1 MSFQQFVCLSGLP
14 RTGSTLLSALLS
26 QNPAIHSEG
35 NSAVCQLM
43 WEMCQSVT
51 NCKEQLQANN
61 KEHLVQPFI
70 ANIPHFYYQN
80 IPETIVVDKCRSWTH
95 EPNLRL
101 AKICIDPN
109 MKVIVLER
117 PIIEIVESFARLYE
131 KSGFK
136 GQELQD
142 KIAKLL
148 EPKSEPI
155 MRSIQGIQSAKRNND
170 NRTFLFVQY
179 NDFVTD
185 PAKTI
190 QRIYEFCG
198 WQPFSHDFNNV
209 ICKYPENDDAY
220 ELKGQHDIR
229 AKISAESSKKPVLIN
244 KEIIDKC
251 EKIDRLLS
259 N

>member
-1 MSFQQFVCLSGLP
+1 MSFQQFICLSGLP

-43 WEMCQSVT
+43 WEMCQSIT

-70 ANIPHFYYQN
+70 ANIPHFYYKN
-80 IPETIVVDKCRSWTH
+80 ISETIVVDKCRSWTH

-101 AKICIDPN
+101 AKVCIDPN
-109 MKVIVLER
+109 IKVIVLER
-117 PIIEIVESFARLYE
+117 PILEIVESFSRLYE
-131 KSGFK
+131 ANGFK

-142 KIAKLL
+142 KLNKLL
-148 EPKSEPI
+148 EPKSEPV
-155 MRSIQGIQSAKRNND
+155 MRSIQGIQYAKKNNGD
-170 NRTFLFVQY
+170 KTFLFIRY

-190 QRIYEFCG
+190 DRIYDFCG
-198 WQPFSHDFNNV
+198 WPPFSHDFNNV
-209 ICKYPENDDAY
+209 ICKYPENDNAY
-220 ELKGQHDIR
+220 ELKGQHEIR
-229 AKISAESSKKPVLIN
+229 SKISIESFKKLVQIN

-251 EKIDRLLS
+251 EKIDLLLC

>member
-43 WEMCQSVT
+43 WEMCQSIT

-61 KEHLVQPFI
+61 KEPLVQPFI
-70 ANIPHFYYQN
+70 ANIPHFYYKN
-80 IPETIVVDKCRSWTH
+80 ISETIVVDKCRSWTH
-95 EPNLRL
+95 EPNLQL
-101 AKICIDPN
+101 ARVCIDPN

-131 KSGFK
+131 KNGFK

-142 KIAKLL
+142 KLNKLL

-155 MRSIQGIQSAKRNND
+155 MRSIQGIQYAKKNNSVE
-170 NRTFLFVQY
+170 TFLFIKY

-190 QRIYEFCG
+190 DRIYEFCG
-198 WQPFSHDFNNV
+198 WTRFSHDFDNV
-209 ICKYPENDDAY
+209 ICKYPENDVIY
-220 ELKGQHDIR
+220 ELKGQHEIR
-229 AKISAESSKKPVLIN
+229 AKISAESTKKPVKIN
-244 KEIIDKC
+244 REIIDKC
-251 EKIDRLLS
+251 EKIDRLLG

>member
-1 MSFQQFVCLSGLP
+1 MSFQQFICLSGLP

-43 WEMCQSVT
+43 WEMCQSIT

-80 IPETIVVDKCRSWTH
+80 IQETIVVDKCRSWTH

-101 AKICIDPN
+101 AKVCIDPN
-109 MKVIVLER
+109 IKVIVLER
-117 PIIEIVESFARLYE
+117 PIIEIVESFARLYQAN
-131 KSGFK
+131 GYN

-142 KIAKLL
+142 KLNKLL
-148 EPKSEPI
+148 EPKSEPL
-155 MRSIQGIQSAKRNND
+155 MRSIQGIQSAKKNND
-170 NRTFLFVQY
+170 SKTFLFIRY
-179 NDFVTD
+179 NDFVTN

-190 QRIYEFCG
+190 DRIYEFCG
-198 WQPFSHDFNNV
+198 WKRFSHDFNNV
-209 ICKYPENDDAY
+209 ICKYPENDNAY
-220 ELKGQHDIR
+220 ELKGQHEIR
-229 AKISAESSKKPVLIN
+229 SKISIESFKKLVQIN

-251 EKIDRLLS
+251 EKIDLLLC

>member
-1 MSFQQFVCLSGLP
+1 MSFQQFICLSGLP

-43 WEMCQSVT
+43 WEMCQSIT

-70 ANIPHFYYQN
+70 ANIPHFYYKN
-80 IPETIVVDKCRSWTH
+80 ISETIVVDKCRSWTH
-95 EPNLRL
+95 ESNLQL
-101 AKICIDPN
+101 ARVCIDPN
-109 MKVIVLER
+109 IKVIVLER
-117 PIIEIVESFARLYE
+117 PIIEIVESFARLYQAN
-131 KSGFK
+131 GYN

-142 KIAKLL
+142 KLNKLL
-148 EPKSEPI
+148 EPKSEPL
-155 MRSIQGIQSAKRNND
+155 MRSIQGIQSAKKNND
-170 NRTFLFVQY
+170 SKTFLFIRY
-179 NDFVTD
+179 NDFVTN

-190 QRIYEFCG
+190 DRIYEFCG
-198 WQPFSHDFNNV
+198 WKRFSHDFNNV
-209 ICKYPENDDAY
+209 ICKYPENDNAY
-220 ELKGQHDIR
+220 ELKGQHEIR
-229 AKISAESSKKPVLIN
+229 SKISIESFKKLVQIN

-251 EKIDRLLS
+251 EKIDLLLC